1 MLNLNLKKNK
11 EIEIMNAAMKIYR
24 KKGID
29 KTSIRDIMSET
40 GYSLGSFYL
49 YFTDK
54 EDLKE
59 KLVVNIAVD
68 LVLKAENSCYEK
80 DPVERYISFINYI
93 FDYFI
98 DHPFEL
104 EIISQNINWAL
115 YSKIENDKDLKEA
128 ETTLQFILNRYESLF
143 SSEYTY
149 SQKLYILSLTIE
161 ILISTCKSTLME
173 GAILTIEEAKPV
185 LYSLTKKMF
194 YRDRR

>member
-1 MLNLNLKKNK
+1 M
-11 EIEIMNAAMKIYR
+11 
-24 KKGID
+24 
-29 KTSIRDIMSET
+29 
-40 GYSLGSFYL
+40 
-49 YFTDK
+49 
-54 EDLKE
+54 
-59 KLVVNIAVD
+59 
-68 LVLKAENSCYEK
+68 VLKAENSCYEK

-185 LYSLTKKMF
+185 LYSLTKKCF
-194 YRDRR
+194 IEIGGK

>member
-1 MLNLNLKKNK
+1 MNLNLKKNK

>member
-1 MLNLNLKKNK
+1 MNLNFKKNK

-115 YSKIENDKDLKEA
+115 YSKIENDRDLKEA

>member
-1 MLNLNLKKNK
+1 
-11 EIEIMNAAMKIYR
+11 
-24 KKGID
+24 
-29 KTSIRDIMSET
+29 MSET

>member
-1 MLNLNLKKNK
+1 MNLNLKKNK

-185 LYSLTKKMF
+185 LYSLTKMF

>member
-1 MLNLNLKKNK
+1 MNLNLKKNK

-115 YSKIENDKDLKEA
+115 YSKIENDRDLKEA